1 MWWRHHILTTVTKI
15 ISQIPIISNFLQNQ
29 RSTRWRPKEGFCGK
43 LKIQVYKV
51 KTTAQS
57 LLSCTFVTLISKRLI
72 YIIYIRFLLLT
83 VWKAWGWYPNRLKY
97 DRKASNAMPFLLN
110 ILQKC
115 GYYYQRVDQTGFN
128 ERKLFR
134 IVDILLRRSSDV
146 LILGQ
151 NSTSEKQ
158 QSLCV
163 NTSIMMLS

>member
-83 VWKAWGWYPNRLKY
+83 VWKAGIQIK
-97 DRKASNAMPFLLN
+97 SMPFLLN

-115 GYYYQRVDQTGFN
+115 GYYYQRVDQKGFN

-134 IVDILLRRSSDV
+134 IVGILLRRSSDLFV
-146 LILGQ
+146 LILPSWCYL
-151 NSTSEKQ
+151 NK
-158 QSLCV
+158 
-163 NTSIMMLS
+163 II

>member
-1 MWWRHHILTTVTKI
+1 
-15 ISQIPIISNFLQNQ
+15 
-29 RSTRWRPKEGFCGK
+29 
-43 LKIQVYKV
+43 
-51 KTTAQS
+51 
-57 LLSCTFVTLISKRLI
+57 
-72 YIIYIRFLLLT
+72 
-83 VWKAWGWYPNRLKY
+83 
-97 DRKASNAMPFLLN
+97 MPFLLN